1 MAFVSTSTL
10 SNQVITSYQR
20 SALFALRA
28 VPVFDGFAK
37 YRPGDVTN
45 PGSPVSFT
53 FWTEMSTVTANLTE
67 TTDITP
73 VALGDS
79 RVTVTPYERGNGIL
93 TTIKI
98 RSDSYVAGFDAD
110 AASLVAWNMADSVD
124 TFARTAMDAGTNV
137 EYVSQSAEASIVAT
151 NIITA
156 DLVRKK
162 KAELDGANVMPFDSD
177 LVAVIHPD
185 VAYDFKGET
194 GDGAWVSPAQYVNTE
209 KIYNNEI
216 GKFGGFRFLE
226 SSRAKLNADG
236 GSGTVDTYTTYFF
249 GKEHLAKAETIPT
262 SLVLGPVTDYLRRWQ
277 PLGWYGYF
285 GHGML
290 RQAAQQRLV
299 SASSIGANT

>member
-1 MAFVSTSTL
+1 M
-10 SNQVITSYQR
+10 
-20 SALFALRA
+20 FALRA

-37 YRPGDVTN
+37 VKPGDVTN

-53 FWTEMSTVTANLTE
+53 FWTDMAAATSALVE

-79 RVTVTPYERGNGIL
+79 RVTVTPAEHGNGIL

-110 AASLVAWNMADSVD
+110 AASLVGWNMADSID
-124 TFARTAMDAGTNV
+124 TIARTAIDGGSNV
-137 EYVSQSAEASIVAT
+137 EYVGQAT
-151 NIITA
+151 EGAVTAGNIITA

-162 KAELDGANVMPFDSD
+162 HAQLRGANAMPFDGD
-177 LVAVIHPD
+177 FVAVIHPD
-185 VAYDFKGET
+185 VAYDLKSES

-216 GKFGGFRFLE
+216 GKFGGFRFIE

-236 GSGTVDTYTTYFF
+236 GSTTVDTYTTYFF
-249 GKEHLAKAETIPT
+249 GKEFLAKAETIPA
-262 SLVLGPVTDYLRRWQ
+262 SMVLGPVTDYLRRWQ
-277 PLGWYGYF
+277 PLGWYGYL
-285 GHGML
+285 GYDTL
-290 RQAAQQRLV
+290 REASLRRLV
-299 SASSIGANT
+299 GASSIGANT